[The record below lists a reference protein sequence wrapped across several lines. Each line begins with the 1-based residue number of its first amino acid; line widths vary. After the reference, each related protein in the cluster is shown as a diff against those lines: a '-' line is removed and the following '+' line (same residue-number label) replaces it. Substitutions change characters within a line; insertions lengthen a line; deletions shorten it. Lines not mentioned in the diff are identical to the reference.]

1 MVNNGFIRH
10 PIINCLLFVSTSRSN
25 TGGDRR
31 LQNMEN
37 TGGDRRLQ
45 NMENTGGDRRL
56 QNMEPAVLGRMCAG
70 GDNYETVNK

>member
-1 MVNNGFIRH
+1 MLKVTLEQRY
-10 PIINCLLFVSTSRSN
+10 INCLLFVSTSRSN

-45 NMENTGGDRRL
+45 NME
-56 QNMEPAVLGRMCAG
+56 PAVLGRRCAG
-70 GDNYETVNK
+70 GDYYETVDSR